1 MLPKLPRAQ
10 ALRRRRRRRRPRRP
24 RRRVLWPRGLG
35 GCAAPTE
42 PAAGAGTTSR
52 RMLQRGARRPPQS
65 TRARIPQ
72 KFGSGSVGSEM
83 QPKLHFAEPRANK
96 HTQAFTQTSPRPA
109 PAAADPGR
117 VRPGKSSGLG
127 RGRCSG
133 PADKR
138 CDVSAR
144 RYRPGLKAQLPAR
157 GLQRRG
163 GARPRGTGRGRAGR
177 RGRSERK
184 IAGEEERG
192 RDLSSSARYGG
203 AQGGRETGLR
213 LSSDSPARAR
223 RPRNIPSLAR
233 LSRVY

>member
-1 MLPKLPRAQ
+1 
-10 ALRRRRRRRRPRRP
+10 
-24 RRRVLWPRGLG
+24 
-35 GCAAPTE
+35 
-42 PAAGAGTTSR
+42 
-52 RMLQRGARRPPQS
+52 MLQRGARRPPQS